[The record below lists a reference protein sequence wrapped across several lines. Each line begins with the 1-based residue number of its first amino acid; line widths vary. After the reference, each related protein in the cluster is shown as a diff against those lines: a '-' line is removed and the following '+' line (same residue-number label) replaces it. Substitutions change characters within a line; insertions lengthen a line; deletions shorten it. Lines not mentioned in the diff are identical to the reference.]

1 MGKIIFDNKTVF
13 ESGKYYV
20 FEGEKLA
27 FCLSDAKRLTDN
39 VYISLS
45 AFNYGYLDT
54 AILLKDLKDTV
65 LDFSGATL
73 YLKGRIQ
80 PFIIENC
87 ENLTIKNVNVEYD
100 RSFYTELEVL
110 GNNGDELYVKETEKF
125 PVKSENGYMIPYS
138 DTWENRN
145 LHIGDMFIQAFDN
158 ETRNGVGIDVIV
170 IGEEVKRHESPP
182 CEVHQVK
189 VKEENGIITMS
200 GIKPWG
206 NGKLWE
212 KGTSIVLTH
221 EYRDKSSCFIIC
233 SKNVTLKNYRII
245 NGAGMGILSMYTENL
260 TIDGLRLTRDEKSH
274 GIITNAAD
282 AMHLISSKGKLIIKN
297 SQVEGMVDDALNIHN
312 NFYQAE
318 EINANKLKV
327 FRTAQSNMVN
337 EYYKNFGI
345 GDTVAV
351 YKGSTLELKAE
362 AVIKNIEILDR
373 CYAVWEL
380 DKELADVEKGDIIE
394 NLSTQPQVLVEN
406 CSFGKSNTHLR
417 IQTRG
422 KTVIRNCVTELPI
435 MFTGDT
441 TYWFEASPVRDVC
454 LENNK
459 FIGKKAHISAC
470 PEYSASDKAPYYHSG
485 IKVIN
490 NTFDSEMPLFAR
502 YTKDIEFVNN
512 IQNGGKEF
520 RFDLEH
526 TENFTVKEK

>member
-1 MGKIIFDNKTVF
+1 MEKFKFDNKTLF

-20 FEGEKLA
+20 FEGEKLI
-27 FCLSDAKRLTDN
+27 FNLSDTKKLTDK
-39 VYISLS
+39 VYTSLS
-45 AFNYGYLDT
+45 EFNFGCLDT
-54 AILLKDLKDTV
+54 AIHLKNLKDVT

-87 ENLTIKNVNVEYD
+87 ENITVKNVKVEYD

-110 GNNGDELYVKETEKF
+110 GNEGDELYVKEKEKF
-125 PVKSENGYMIPYS
+125 PVKIENGYLIPYS
-138 DTWENRN
+138 ETWENRN

-170 IGEEVKRHESPP
+170 IGEEVKRHDSPP

-189 VKEENGIITMS
+189 VKKENGVITMK

-212 KGTSIVLTH
+212 KGTSVVLTH
-221 EYRDKSSCFIIC
+221 EYRDKSSCFIIK
-233 SKNVTLKNYRII
+233 SKDITLKNYRII

-260 TIDGLRLTRDEKSH
+260 TIDGLKLTKDENSH

-282 AMHLISSKGKLIIKN
+282 AMHLISTKGKLTVVN

-318 EINANKLKV
+318 EIKGNTVKV
-327 FRTAQSNMVN
+327 YRTAQSHMVS
-337 EYYKNFGI
+337 EYYQNFGI
-345 GDTVAV
+345 GDKVAV

-362 AVIKNIEILDR
+362 AVIKNIEILDC
-373 CYAVWEL
+373 CYALWEL
-380 DKELADVEKGDIIE
+380 DKELEGIEKGDLIE
-394 NLSTQPQVLVEN
+394 NLSTQPEVLVEN

-441 TYWFEASPVRDVC
+441 NYWFEASPVRDVV

-459 FIGKKAHISAC
+459 FIGKRAHVTAC
-470 PEYSASDKAPYYHSG
+470 PEYHSSEKAPYYHSG

-490 NTFDSEMPLFAR
+490 NTFDCEMPFAAR
-502 YTKDIEFVNN
+502 FTKDIEFINN
-512 IQNGGKEF
+512 VQNDGKKF
-520 RFDLEH
+520 KFDLVH
-526 TENFTVKEK
+526 TENFTLKEN